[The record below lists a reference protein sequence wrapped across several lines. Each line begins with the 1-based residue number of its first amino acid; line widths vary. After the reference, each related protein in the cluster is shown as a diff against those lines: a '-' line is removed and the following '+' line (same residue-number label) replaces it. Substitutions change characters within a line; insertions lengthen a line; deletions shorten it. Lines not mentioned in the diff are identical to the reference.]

1 VAEVLADGLHHAVL
15 FYGGM
20 AEYRSALARTVQAG
34 IARRE
39 PVLIAVPAA
48 TTVLADWRDEHSGLV
63 TTTDMTELGR
73 NPARIIPAL
82 RTFADK
88 HVGRPVRIISESIWP
103 GRSRAEVCEA
113 ARHEAL
119 VEGAL
124 AGVAGTMVCPYSAA
138 GLPESVLADAACT
151 HQWEAGT
158 DAVRPSATYAGPGAM
173 PMACQLP
180 LPSPPSEAEVVEYQ
194 SDLRP
199 VRTMV
204 AAAGHRAGL
213 LASQV
218 TDLTLAVSEL
228 AANTLRHTGAGGIA
242 HAWRAGSEM
251 LCQVADSGFIAD
263 PLAGLTPQSVDEP
276 GSKGL
281 WLVHQVCDLVE
292 IRTAETGTVVRL
304 HMRLPR
310 PAVQGEQLRRGPSSL
325 PSPQ

>member
-1 VAEVLADGLHHAVL
+1 MADVLADGLHHAVL
-15 FYGGM
+15 FYRGM
-20 AEYRSALARTVQAG
+20 AEYRSALARIVQIG
-34 IARRE
+34 IARHE
-39 PVLIAVPAA
+39 PVLLAVPAA
-48 TTVLADWRDEHSGLV
+48 RPVLADWSDGRSGLV
-63 TTTDMTELGR
+63 TTADMTELGR

-138 GLPESVLADAACT
+138 DLPESVLADAACT
-151 HQWEAGT
+151 HPWEAGA
-158 DAVRPSATYAGPGAM
+158 DAVRASATYAGPGAM

-180 LPSPPSEAEVVEYQ
+180 LASPPSEADVIEYQ

-204 AAAGHRAGL
+204 AAAGNRAGL

-228 AANTLRHTGAGGIA
+228 AANTLRHTYAGGIA
-242 HAWRAGSEM
+242 HAWRAGGEM

-263 PLAGLTPQSVDEP
+263 PLAGLSRQPVDEP
-276 GSKGL
+276 GRKGL
-281 WLVHQVCDLVE
+281 WLVNQVCDLVE
-292 IRTAETGTVVRL
+292 IRTAETGTVVRV

-310 PAVQGEQLRRGPSSL
+310 AAVQED
-325 PSPQ
+325 